1 MASRTLVVLP
11 DDSAKPILDAIGG
24 ASKSI
29 RVKMFVFSD
38 PALTQAVIGAR
49 RRGVT
54 VQVMLNP
61 ARRSGEEENEVTR
74 QELTKAGVDVI
85 DSNPD
90 FDLTHE
96 KSMVVD
102 GETAF
107 VKSLNWS
114 PKNFTGTRDYA
125 VVTTHKREVGEIVQC
140 FEADWNRQRFDPGPE
155 DHLIWCPGGRK
166 RITSFIDSARHTL
179 FLQNERYQDTVVI
192 EHLVRANRR
201 GVKVH
206 VMTRPPHTLK
216 EEKLVEGVGGLRILD
231 DVGVKIHKLKHLRL
245 HAKMFLADGVAAIV
259 GSINLAPGT
268 FDDRRELAIEVRDPE
283 VVERLYKVAHHD
295 WSHSHPLDLSDEGLL
310 SDLEERA
317 EEAERLG
324 ILPESGGG
332 KKKRT

>member
-1 MASRTLVVLP
+1 MAHRSLVVLP
-11 DDSAKPILDAIGG
+11 DDSAKPILDAIGA
-24 ASKSI
+24 ASRSI
-29 RVKMFVFSD
+29 QVKMFVFSD
-38 PALTQAVIGAR
+38 PALTRAVIAAR
-49 RRGVT
+49 RRGVM

-61 ARRSGEEENEVTR
+61 ARRSGEEENEETR
-74 QELTKAGVDVI
+74 KELTKGGIEVI
-85 DSNPD
+85 DSSPD

-107 VKSLNWS
+107 VTSLNWAT
-114 PKNFTGTRDYA
+114 KNFTGTRDYA
-125 VVTTHKREVGEIVQC
+125 VVTSHKREVGEIVEC
-140 FEADWNRQRFDPGPE
+140 FEADWHRQRFDPGAQ

-166 RITSFIDSARHTL
+166 RITSFIDAARHTL

-259 GSINLAPGT
+259 GSINLAPGSL
-268 FDDRRELAIEVRDPE
+268 DERRELAIEVRDQE
-283 VVERLYKVAHHD
+283 VVERLYKVAQHD
-295 WSHSHPLDLSDEGLL
+295 WNHSHPLDLSDEGLL
-310 SDLEERA
+310 ADLEDRA
-317 EEAERLG
+317 EEAARLG
-324 ILPESGGG
+324 IVDENGG